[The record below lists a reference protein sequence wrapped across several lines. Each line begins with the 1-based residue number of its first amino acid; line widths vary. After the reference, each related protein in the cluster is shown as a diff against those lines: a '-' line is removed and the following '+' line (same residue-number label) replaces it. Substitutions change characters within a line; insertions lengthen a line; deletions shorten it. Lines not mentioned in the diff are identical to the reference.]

1 MIVERTK
8 LPPLKTLDMTKKLA
22 DLLKK
27 ENPTFKQKKE
37 IGRLTKKYHRRNDF
51 TERLELLYVLI
62 SMNND
67 RETVSLLINI

>member
-8 LPPLKTLDMTKKLA
+8 LPPLKTLDMTKKLV
-22 DLLKK
+22 DLVKK
-27 ENPTFKQKKE
+27 DNPTFEQKKE
-37 IGRLTKKYHRRNDF
+37 IGRLTKKHHRCNNI